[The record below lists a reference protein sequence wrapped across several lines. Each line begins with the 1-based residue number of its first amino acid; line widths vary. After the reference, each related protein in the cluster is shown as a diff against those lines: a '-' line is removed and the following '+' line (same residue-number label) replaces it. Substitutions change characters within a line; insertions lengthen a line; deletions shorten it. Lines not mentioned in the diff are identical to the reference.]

1 MQPMHTIPARGGLN
15 FDETPFLAIWEVTQ
29 SCDLACKHCRAAAQ
43 PIAHPDELS
52 NAEGKALIDQIA
64 DMHIP
69 IFVFTGGDPMKRKDV
84 FELIHYAADKGVQV
98 ALTPSATPLLTREAI
113 FKLKEAGLVRLGI
126 SLDGSTPE
134 IHDTFRGL
142 PGAWARTIQAI
153 EWANEAGIP
162 IQVHS
167 TISRHNANDL
177 DNLCNL
183 FEKLAIVMWNVF
195 FLVPVGRGQL
205 NDLLSGEEFE
215 QVFGKIYELS
225 HRVSFQI
232 KTTEAMHY
240 RRYLLQHNLEER
252 RIAHGHGHPSAAR
265 PSVALGGD
273 NSTSAAL
280 KGHDSTSEAL
290 SGDNSSSAA
299 LNGDNSTSAALNGDD
314 STSAALK
321 GHDFSRA
328 ENAANK
334 SVGALAP
341 VYEPGAPT
349 ADAKTRTASWAT
361 RRVNDGK
368 GFMFISH
375 VGNVYPSG
383 FLPIHAGNVRET
395 PLADIYRNAPIFKSL
410 RDTSKLEGKCGACE
424 YKEICGG
431 SRARAYA
438 VTGDP
443 LAPEP
448 CCIYQPKNWDPELE
462 HKADAFRETTPAEPL
477 VVL

>member
-1 MQPMHTIPARGGLN
+1 MEAMHTIPARGGLN

-43 PIAHPDELS
+43 PIAHPDELT

-64 DMHIP
+64 DMGVP
-69 IFVFTGGDPMKRKDV
+69 IFVFTGGDPLKRKDV
-84 FELIHYAADKGVQV
+84 FELIRYAADKGVHV

-134 IHDTFRGL
+134 IHDNFRGL
-142 PGAWARTIQAI
+142 PGAYARTIQAI

-162 IQVHS
+162 IHVHT
-167 TISRHNANDL
+167 TISRHNAHDL
-177 DNLCNL
+177 DSLCAL

-205 NDLLSGEEFE
+205 DALPSGDEFE
-215 QVFGKIYELS
+215 QVFAKIYELS
-225 HRVSFQI
+225 HRVNFQI

-240 RRYLLQHNLEER
+240 RRYLLQNNLEER
-252 RIAHGHGHPSAAR
+252 KIGHGSGHPGAAR
-265 PSVALGGD
+265 PAAAVA
-273 NSTSAAL
+273 
-280 KGHDSTSEAL
+280 
-290 SGDNSSSAA
+290 
-299 LNGDNSTSAALNGDD
+299 
-314 STSAALK
+314 
-321 GHDFSRA
+321 
-328 ENAANK
+328 
-334 SVGALAP
+334 
-341 VYEPGAPT
+341 YEPGTPT
-349 ADAKTRTASWAT
+349 ADAQTRTASWAT

-368 GFMFISH
+368 GFLFVSH

-383 FLPIHAGNVRET
+383 FLPIHAGNIRET
-395 PLADIYRNAPIFKSL
+395 PLSEIYRSSPIFKSL

-443 LAPEP
+443 LAQEP
-448 CCIYQPKNWDPELE
+448 CCIYQPKHWDPECE
-462 HKADAFRETTPAEPL
+462 QTAEAFRQPTPEGTLANMG
-477 VVL
+477 

>member
-1 MQPMHTIPARGGLN
+1 MEPMHNIPARGGLN

-43 PIAHPDELS
+43 PIAHPDELTTT
-52 NAEGKALIDQIA
+52 EGKALIDQIA
-64 DMHIP
+64 AMHVP
-69 IFVFTGGDPMKRKDV
+69 IFVFTGGDPLKRKDV
-84 FELIHYAADKGVQV
+84 FELIRHAADQGVKV

-113 FKLKEAGLVRLGI
+113 FQLKAAGLVRLGI

-134 IHDTFRGL
+134 IHDAFRGL
-142 PGAWARTIQAI
+142 SGTWARTIQAI

-162 IQVHS
+162 IQVHT
-167 TISRHNANDL
+167 TISRHNAHDL
-177 DNLCNL
+177 DNLCAL

-205 NDLLSGEEFE
+205 GDLLSGEEFE

-252 RIAHGHGHPSAAR
+252 RMGHGHPHGA
-265 PSVALGGD
+265 
-273 NSTSAAL
+273 
-280 KGHDSTSEAL
+280 SE
-290 SGDNSSSAA
+290 GKTT
-299 LNGDNSTSAALNGDD
+299 G
-314 STSAALK
+314 
-321 GHDFSRA
+321 
-328 ENAANK
+328 
-334 SVGALAP
+334 
-341 VYEPGAPT
+341 YEAGMPT
-349 ADAKTRTASWAT
+349 NDAGTRTASWAT

-368 GFMFISH
+368 GFLFVSH

-395 PLADIYRNAPIFKSL
+395 PLQEIYRNAPIFKSL
-410 RDTSKLEGKCGACE
+410 RDTSKLEGKCGSCE

-443 LAPEP
+443 LAAEP
-448 CCIYQPKNWDPELE
+448 CCIYQPRNWDPQLE
-462 HKADAFRETTPAEPL
+462 NEAAAFAQ
-477 VVL
+477 

>member
-1 MQPMHTIPARGGLN
+1 MQPMHNIPARGGLN

-43 PIAHPDELS
+43 PIAHPDELT

-64 DMHIP
+64 AMGVP
-69 IFVFTGGDPMKRKDV
+69 IFVFTGGDPLKRKDV
-84 FELIHYAADKGVQV
+84 FELIRYAADKGVQV

-134 IHDTFRGL
+134 IHDAFRGL
-142 PGAWARTIQAI
+142 SGAYARTIQAI

-162 IQVHS
+162 IQVHT
-167 TISRHNANDL
+167 TISRHNAHDL
-177 DNLCNL
+177 DGLCAL
-183 FEKLAIVMWNVF
+183 FERLAIVMWNVF

-205 NDLLSGEEFE
+205 DALLSGEEFE
-215 QVFGKIYELS
+215 QVFAKIYELS
-225 HRVSFQI
+225 QRVNFQI

-240 RRYLLQHNLEER
+240 RRYLLQNNLEER
-252 RIAHGHGHPSAAR
+252 KIGHGHPGIAKHAAM
-265 PSVALGGD
+265 A
-273 NSTSAAL
+273 
-280 KGHDSTSEAL
+280 
-290 SGDNSSSAA
+290 
-299 LNGDNSTSAALNGDD
+299 
-314 STSAALK
+314 
-321 GHDFSRA
+321 
-328 ENAANK
+328 
-334 SVGALAP
+334 
-341 VYEPGAPT
+341 YEPGAPT
-349 ADAKTRTASWAT
+349 SDAQTRTASWAT

-368 GFMFISH
+368 GFLFISH

-383 FLPIHAGNVRET
+383 FLPIHAGNIRET
-395 PLADIYRNAPIFKSL
+395 PLSEIYRNAPIFKSL

-443 LAPEP
+443 LAQEP
-448 CCIYQPKNWDPELE
+448 CCIYQPKHWDPELE
-462 HKADAFRETTPAEPL
+462 SHAAAYAKS
-477 VVL
+477 

>member
-1 MQPMHTIPARGGLN
+1 MQPMHNIPARGGLN
-15 FDETPFLAIWEVTQ
+15 YDETPFLAIWEVTQ

-84 FELIHYAADKGVQV
+84 FELIRYAADKGVQV

-126 SLDGSTPE
+126 SLDGSNPE
-134 IHDTFRGL
+134 IHDAFRGL

-162 IQVHS
+162 IQVHT
-167 TISRHNANDL
+167 TISRHNAHDL
-177 DNLCNL
+177 DNLCAL

-205 NDLLSGEEFE
+205 DDLLSGEEFE

-225 HRVSFQI
+225 HKVSFQI

-252 RIAHGHGHPSAAR
+252 KMGHGHGHPGAAR
-265 PSVALGGD
+265 P
-273 NSTSAAL
+273 SAAL
-280 KGHDSTSEAL
+280 KGHDS
-290 SGDNSSSAA
+290 
-299 LNGDNSTSAALNGDD
+299 
-314 STSAALK
+314 SAALK

-328 ENAANK
+328 EDAAKKNR
-334 SVGALAP
+334 GALAP
-341 VYEPGAPT
+341 AYEPGTPT

-383 FLPIHAGNVRET
+383 FLPIHAGNIRET
-395 PLADIYRNAPIFKSL
+395 PLADIYRHAPIFKSL

-443 LAPEP
+443 LAQEP

-462 HKADAFRETTPAEPL
+462 HKAESFREPIRQDTL
-477 VVL
+477 VTL

>member
-1 MQPMHTIPARGGLN
+1 MQPMHNIPTREGIN
-15 FDETPFLAIWEVTQ
+15 YDESPFLAIWEITQ

-43 PIAHPDELS
+43 PIPHPDELTHE
-52 NAEGKALIDQIA
+52 EGKALIDQIA

-84 FELIHYAADKGVQV
+84 FDLIRYAASKDVKV
-98 ALTPSATPLLTREAI
+98 AVTPSATPLLTRDAI

-142 PGAWARTIQAI
+142 PGAYARTIQAI

-167 TISRHNANDL
+167 TISRHNAHDL
-177 DNLCNL
+177 DGLCNL

-205 NDLLSGEEFE
+205 DDLLSGEEFE

-225 HRVSFQI
+225 RRVDFQI

-240 RRYLLQHNLEER
+240 RRYLIQHNLEER
-252 RIAHGHGHPSAAR
+252 KMGNGHGHSGGLKPAA
-265 PSVALGGD
+265 
-273 NSTSAAL
+273 
-280 KGHDSTSEAL
+280 
-290 SGDNSSSAA
+290 
-299 LNGDNSTSAALNGDD
+299 
-314 STSAALK
+314 
-321 GHDFSRA
+321 
-328 ENAANK
+328 
-334 SVGALAP
+334 
-341 VYEPGAPT
+341 YEPGTPT
-349 ADAKTRTASWAT
+349 TDAQSRTANWTT

-383 FLPIHAGNVRET
+383 FLPIHAGNIRET
-395 PLADIYRNAPIFKSL
+395 PLADIYRNSSIFKAL
-410 RDTSKLEGKCGACE
+410 RNTSRLEGKCGACE
-424 YKEICGG
+424 FKEICGG

-438 VTGDP
+438 LTGDP
-443 LAPEP
+443 LAQEP
-448 CCIYQPKNWDPELE
+448 CCIYQPKNWDHELDTQA
-462 HKADAFRETTPAEPL
+462 KAYQHMIAAAPL
-477 VVL
+477 VSL

>member
-1 MQPMHTIPARGGLN
+1 MQPMHNIPARGGLN

-43 PIAHPDELS
+43 PIAHPYQLTT
-52 NAEGKALIDQIA
+52 AEGKALIDQISE
-64 DMHIP
+64 MQVP
-69 IFVFTGGDPMKRKDV
+69 IFVFTGGDPLKRADV
-84 FELIHYAADKGVQV
+84 YDLIRYAAEKGVKV

-134 IHDTFRGL
+134 IHDKFRGL

-167 TISRHNANDL
+167 TISRHNADDL
-177 DNLCNL
+177 DNLCAL
-183 FEKLAIVMWNVF
+183 FEKMAIVMWNVF

-205 NDLLSGEEFE
+205 GDLLSGEEFE

-225 HRVSFQI
+225 HRVNFQI

-240 RRYLLQHNLEER
+240 RRYLLQHNLQEKQIEAKR
-252 RIAHGHGHPSAAR
+252 MGHGSGHPG
-265 PSVALGGD
+265 VAHAYEAGTP
-273 NSTSAAL
+273 TS
-280 KGHDSTSEAL
+280 D
-290 SGDNSSSAA
+290 
-299 LNGDNSTSAALNGDD
+299 
-314 STSAALK
+314 
-321 GHDFSRA
+321 
-328 ENAANK
+328 
-334 SVGALAP
+334 P
-341 VYEPGAPT
+341 
-349 ADAKTRTASWAT
+349 KTRTATWAT

-383 FLPIHAGNVRET
+383 FLPIHAGNIRET
-395 PLADIYRNAPIFKSL
+395 PLADIYRNSPIFKSL
-410 RDTSKLEGKCGACE
+410 RDTSQLEGKCGACE
-424 YKEICGG
+424 YKEVCGG

-443 LAPEP
+443 LAEEP
-448 CCIYQPKNWDPELE
+448 CCIYQPRNWVPRQE
-462 HKADAFRETTPAEPL
+462 AEPAALCQPEQSATL
-477 VVL
+477 VTL

>member
-1 MQPMHTIPARGGLN
+1 MQPMHNIPARGGLN

-43 PIAHPDELS
+43 PIAHPDELT

-64 DMHIP
+64 AMGVP
-69 IFVFTGGDPMKRKDV
+69 IFVFTGGDPLKRKDV
-84 FELIHYAADKGVQV
+84 YELIRYAANKGVQV

-134 IHDTFRGL
+134 IHDAFRGL
-142 PGAWARTIQAI
+142 PGAYARTIQAI

-162 IQVHS
+162 IQVHT
-167 TISRHNANDL
+167 TISRHNADDL
-177 DNLCNL
+177 DNLCAL

-205 NDLLSGEEFE
+205 NDLLDAQEFE
-215 QVFGKIYELS
+215 RIFGQIYALS
-225 HRVSFQI
+225 NRVNFQI

-240 RRYLLQHNLEER
+240 RRYLLQNNLEER
-252 RIAHGHGHPSAAR
+252 KMGHGKMPGSDQDHPSTVQRAA
-265 PSVALGGD
+265 AM
-273 NSTSAAL
+273 A
-280 KGHDSTSEAL
+280 
-290 SGDNSSSAA
+290 
-299 LNGDNSTSAALNGDD
+299 
-314 STSAALK
+314 
-321 GHDFSRA
+321 
-328 ENAANK
+328 
-334 SVGALAP
+334 
-341 VYEPGAPT
+341 YEPGAPT
-349 ADAKTRTASWAT
+349 SDAKTRTASWAT

-368 GFMFISH
+368 GFLFISH

-383 FLPIHAGNVRET
+383 FLPIHAGNIRET
-395 PLADIYRNAPIFKSL
+395 PLSEIYRNAPIFKSL

-443 LAPEP
+443 LAQEP

-462 HKADAFRETTPAEPL
+462 SHAAAFAKS
-477 VVL
+477 

>member
-1 MQPMHTIPARGGLN
+1 MEPMHNIPARGGLN

-84 FELIHYAADKGVQV
+84 FELIRYAADKGVQV

-113 FKLKEAGLVRLGI
+113 FKLKAAGLVRLGI
-126 SLDGSTPE
+126 SLDGSSPE

-162 IQVHS
+162 IQVHT
-167 TISRHNANDL
+167 TISRHNAHDL

-240 RRYLLQHNLEER
+240 RRYLLQPNLEER
-252 RIAHGHGHPSAAR
+252 KIAHGHGHPGGAA
-265 PSVALGGD
+265 S
-273 NSTSAAL
+273 L
-280 KGHDSTSEAL
+280 K
-290 SGDNSSSAA
+290 
-299 LNGDNSTSAALNGDD
+299 
-314 STSAALK
+314 
-321 GHDFSRA
+321 
-328 ENAANK
+328 
-334 SVGALAP
+334 
-341 VYEPGAPT
+341 YEPGAPT
-349 ADAKTRTASWAT
+349 SDAKTRTASWAT

-443 LAPEP
+443 LAQEP

-462 HKADAFRETTPAEPL
+462 QKADAFRAITPAETL

>member
-1 MQPMHTIPARGGLN
+1 MEAMHTIPARGGLN

-43 PIAHPDELS
+43 PIAHPDELT

-64 DMHIP
+64 DMHVP
-69 IFVFTGGDPMKRKDV
+69 IFVFTGGDPLKRKDV
-84 FELIHYAADKGVQV
+84 FELIAYAAGKGVQV

-126 SLDGSTPE
+126 SLDGSSPE
-134 IHDTFRGL
+134 IHDVFRGL
-142 PGAWARTIQAI
+142 PGAYARTIQAI
-153 EWANEAGIP
+153 EWAGEAGLP
-162 IQVHS
+162 IQVHT

-177 DNLCNL
+177 DALCAL
-183 FEKLAIVMWNVF
+183 FEKLNIVMWNVF

-205 NDLLSGEEFE
+205 DDLLSGEEFE
-215 QVFGKIYELS
+215 HVFAKIYELS
-225 HRVSFQI
+225 HKVSFQI

-252 RIAHGHGHPSAAR
+252 KMGHGSGHPGGMGKPAA
-265 PSVALGGD
+265 
-273 NSTSAAL
+273 
-280 KGHDSTSEAL
+280 
-290 SGDNSSSAA
+290 
-299 LNGDNSTSAALNGDD
+299 
-314 STSAALK
+314 
-321 GHDFSRA
+321 
-328 ENAANK
+328 
-334 SVGALAP
+334 
-341 VYEPGAPT
+341 YEPGAPV

-368 GFMFISH
+368 GFLFVSH

-383 FLPIHAGNVRET
+383 FLPIHAGNVKET
-395 PLADIYRNAPIFKSL
+395 PLAEIYRNAPIFKSL
-410 RDTSKLEGKCGACE
+410 RDTSRLEGKCGACE

-438 VTGDP
+438 LTGDP

-448 CCIYQPKNWDPELE
+448 CCIYEPKNWDRTLE
-462 HKADAFRETTPAEPL
+462 NEAGAFRQPAQSETL